1 MRGILHLAIII
12 VAAYMMWSLNSGAQ
26 SIQPAEFVNKIS
38 AANEFNIVSSKVAL
52 EKSSSENVRK
62 HAQMMVDDYTSLG
75 IELKSI
81 LPKTTVNIT
90 AITQK
95 LESDDEEDIVKLRS
109 LNDTAFDKE
118 YKDDIIDAHEDMIEL
133 FEEYTKEGEEA
144 ELRSFATKTLPKLR
158 AHKLSAEAL

>member
-1 MRGILHLAIII
+1 
-12 VAAYMMWSLNSGAQ
+12 
-26 SIQPAEFVNKIS
+26 
-38 AANEFNIVSSKVAL
+38 
-52 EKSSSENVRK
+52 
-62 HAQMMVDDYTSLG
+62 
-75 IELKSI
+75 